1 VTHVPFDLKDLDTI
15 PAEAIPAAILRLSA
29 RLVAEPPVPADTS
42 STSEK
47 QHNNDM
53 LTTAEAAAALRK
65 SVKWLYRH
73 KTLPFVHQL
82 PGGGLLFSRE
92 GIEKWLARQ
101 KAR

>member
-1 VTHVPFDLKDLDTI
+1 MFDLKDLDAI

-29 RLVAEPPVPADTS
+29 RMVAQPAAPPLAAPAF
-42 STSEK
+42 EQ
-47 QHNNDM
+47 QHDEM
-53 LTTAEAAAALRK
+53 LTTREAAAALRK

-73 KTLPFVHQL
+73 KSLPFVHQL

-101 KAR
+101 KTR